1 MHCPRC
7 GMDNDDSRV
16 ACWNCFAQLKPPAGG
31 KPLKIDLRQQEQNQV
46 ELTSQPEPAVAEVT
60 PAVSSIPEPED
71 QFAAGAP
78 DVEKTVPE
86 STVLADSSILGPELY
101 EQSTVE
107 ADLNFSAA
115 DTLPADAE
123 PAEVEPVFEVGSLE
137 PTEYPAADDQLP
149 IDEGN
154 SATWDTAFELGE
166 ADAAMS
172 PSDLI
177 VPGLAYSQPE
187 GEEESPFD
195 IGEVMQDV
203 DEADLQSS
211 ADDDDEK
218 PEETA

>member
-1 MHCPRC
+1 
-7 GMDNDDSRV
+7 MDNDDSRV

-31 KPLKIDLRQQEQNQV
+31 KPLRIDLRKQGQNQV
-46 ELTSQPEPAVAEVT
+46 DLTSQPEPAVANVT
-60 PAVSSIPEPED
+60 PTVSPIPKAEN
-71 QFAAGAP
+71 QFPTGAP
-78 DVEKTVPE
+78 DVEETVPE
-86 STVLADSSILGPELY
+86 SAVLADSSIPGPELY
-101 EQSTVE
+101 EEITVE
-107 ADLNFSAA
+107 PGVNSSAA
-115 DTLPADAE
+115 DTLSADAE
-123 PAEVEPVFEVGSLE
+123 SAEVEPVFDVGSLQ
-137 PTEYPAADDQLP
+137 PAEYPAVGDQLP

-195 IGEVMQDV
+195 IGEIVQDV

-211 ADDDDEK
+211 ADDGDEK
-218 PEETA
+218 SEETA